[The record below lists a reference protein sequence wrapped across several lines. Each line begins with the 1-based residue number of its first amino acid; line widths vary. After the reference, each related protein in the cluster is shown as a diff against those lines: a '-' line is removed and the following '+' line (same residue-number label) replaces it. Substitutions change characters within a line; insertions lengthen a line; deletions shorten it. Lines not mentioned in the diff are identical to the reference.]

1 LIPRGRCD
9 KANPSTSPWKAGKR
23 KENGMSEGKFPVYEE
38 GYRMGSK
45 IFGEAHVNRHLER
58 LASFDPEFCELFQKY
73 VYGGMYRREV
83 LDGKTRE
90 LCAIAALTMRQAT
103 PQLKNHI
110 KATIKSLGAKKE
122 EVLEVILQMSVYGGF
137 PTVLYGLG
145 VYEEALKELVE

>member
-1 LIPRGRCD
+1 
-9 KANPSTSPWKAGKR
+9 
-23 KENGMSEGKFPVYEE
+23 MSEGKFPVYEE

-58 LASFDPEFCELFQKY
+58 LASFDPEFCELFQRY
-73 VYGGMYRREV
+73 VYGGMYKREV
-83 LDGKTRE
+83 LDQKTRE

-110 KATIKSLGAKKE
+110 KATIKNLGAKKE

-137 PTVLYGLG
+137 PTALFGLG
-145 VYEEALKELVE
+145 VYEEALKELGE

>member
-1 LIPRGRCD
+1 
-9 KANPSTSPWKAGKR
+9 
-23 KENGMSEGKFPVYEE
+23 MSEGKFPVYEE

-45 IFGEAHVNRHLER
+45 IFGEDHVKRHLER
-58 LASFDPEFCELFQKY
+58 ISSFDPEFCELFQKY
-73 VYGGMYRREV
+73 VYGGMYKREV
-83 LDGKTRE
+83 LDQKTRE

-110 KATIKSLGAKKE
+110 KATIKNLGAKKE